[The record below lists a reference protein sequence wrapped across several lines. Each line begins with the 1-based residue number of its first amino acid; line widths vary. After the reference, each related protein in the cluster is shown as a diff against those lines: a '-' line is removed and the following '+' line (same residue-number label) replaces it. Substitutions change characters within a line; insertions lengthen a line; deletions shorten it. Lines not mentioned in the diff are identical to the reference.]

1 MKWDKTITTE
11 QEYEKALAR
20 LAIIFKA
27 DPDSAE
33 GMEAE
38 LLVTLIE
45 KYEKELY
52 PVSLPDPID
61 AIRETMERK
70 AWKDKD
76 LIPAIGSKTT
86 VSLVLNRKVALTIDM
101 IRKLSELLGLP
112 VEVLIQPYEL
122 GGRQETANRWNR
134 YLCIF
139 RFKAWAHWL
148 SGSAFTLLYLKMPMI
163 QFFEKLELEES
174 E

>member
-1 MKWDKTITTE
+1 MRWNKIITTE
-11 QEYEKALAR
+11 QEYENSLAR
-20 LAIIFKA
+20 LAVIFEA

-45 KYEKELY
+45 KYEKDHY
-52 PVSLPDPID
+52 PVSLPDPIE

-70 AWKDKD
+70 GLKDKD

-86 VSLVLNRKVALTIDM
+86 VSLVLNRKRALTINM

-112 VEVLIQPYEL
+112 VDVLIQPYEMD
-122 GGRQETANRWNR
+122 GKQETA
-134 YLCIF
+134 
-139 RFKAWAHWL
+139 K
-148 SGSAFTLLYLKMPMI
+148 K
-163 QFFEKLELEES
+163 
-174 E
+174 

>member
-1 MKWDKTITTE
+1 MKWDKIITTE

-20 LAIIFKA
+20 LAIIFEA

-45 KYEKELY
+45 KYEKEHY
-52 PVSLPDPID
+52 PISLPDPID
-61 AIRETMERK
+61 AIRELMERIGL
-70 AWKDKD
+70 KDKD

-86 VSLVLNRKVALTIDM
+86 VSLVLNRKRALTIDM
-101 IRKLSELLGLP
+101 IRKLSGLLGLP

-122 GGRQETANRWNR
+122 GGRQETA
-134 YLCIF
+134 
-139 RFKAWAHWL
+139 K
-148 SGSAFTLLYLKMPMI
+148 
-163 QFFEKLELEES
+163 Q
-174 E
+174 